1 MAKLNAR
8 RHASTEEA
16 QASYLAK
23 VDELVET
30 SRAMPA
36 AKADAYRAKYDD
48 ACGIMAGSQSL
59 GWVAAEAAAL
69 GKGELEVAKGVIAA
83 HEEHHA
89 KQSALEAARVAAK
102 DAIRSASSPV
112 EMLRITESLKAKL

>member
-8 RHASTEEA
+8 RHATNDDA
-16 QASYLAK
+16 RDAYLAK
-23 VDELVET
+23 VDALVEA

-48 ACGIMAGSQSL
+48 ACGIMAGNQSS

-83 HEEHHA
+83 RDAHHA
-89 KQSALEAARVAAK
+89 KQSALEAARIAAK
-102 DAIRSASSPV
+102 GAIRSAASPI
-112 EMLRITESLKAKL
+112 EMLAIIESLKAKL